1 MAGRQRQ
8 PWSMSSRD
16 AQGGEY
22 LHPMRAA
29 LLYYGLRGDVWSSK
43 PSFFGSTSTGTRF
56 DFSHDSERCSCFVS
70 HAWNDPGNRKLKML
84 REFLIL
90 QSFVGSATV
99 LLIVIAAVITPIGF
113 SFAEPVY
120 IDLGILQC

>member
-1 MAGRQRQ
+1 MDVQ
-8 PWSMSSRD
+8 
-16 AQGGEY
+16 
-22 LHPMRAA
+22 A
-29 LLYYGLRGDVWSSK
+29 LLLQIHFHRHEVRL
-43 PSFFGSTSTGTRF
+43 FARLGTVLV
-56 DFSHDSERCSCFVS
+56 FVS
-70 HAWNDPGNRKLKML
+70 QAWNGPGKRKMKML

-120 IDLGILQC
+120 IDLGILQR